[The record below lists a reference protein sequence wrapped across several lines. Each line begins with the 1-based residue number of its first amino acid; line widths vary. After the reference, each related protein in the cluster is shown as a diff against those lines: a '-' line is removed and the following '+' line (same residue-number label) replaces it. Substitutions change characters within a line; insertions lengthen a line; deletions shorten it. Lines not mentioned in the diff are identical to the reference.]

1 MGDLTASRRASGRPI
16 TVTIRDVAE
25 AAGVSTATVSRVL
38 SGNRSRADDYAAA
51 VYKAVDQLG
60 YRGDAVARALRRG
73 ATQVVGIVVP
83 DITNPFFPRIVQAI
97 ERSLHDT
104 ANGLLLGDSSNDPEL
119 EADRISTLL
128 DRRVDGLVI
137 VPCDAERSAEAVAD
151 ARRRVPVLQLDRRV
165 EGVRTDY
172 VGVDDAA
179 GIAATTEHVIA
190 GGRRRPAFVGA
201 RRRISSGRRRE
212 AFRAT
217 TARLLGEPAEQIL
230 EGDFS
235 VAWGEAAAAEL
246 LAGKGGDR
254 PDAIVCGND
263 LIALG
268 VLRTL
273 RLAGMRVPA
282 DVAVTGFDDV
292 GFASI
297 SDPAITTA
305 RQPLDALG
313 GEGARLLLRRI
324 AGETGPP
331 IGITLAPELV
341 VREST
346 DAPPDRRSTTGIAAE
361 ARPNPH
367 EEDQ

>member
-1 MGDLTASRRASGRPI
+1 MPERRRTSGRPI
-16 TVTIRDVAE
+16 AVTIRDVAE
-25 AAGVSTATVSRVL
+25 NAGVSTATVSRVL
-38 SGNRSRADDYAAA
+38 SGNRARADDYAAA
-51 VYKAVDQLG
+51 VYTAVEQLG

-83 DITNPFFPRIVQAI
+83 DITNPFYPRIVQAI

-104 ANGLLLGDSSNDPEL
+104 ANGLLLGDSSNDPAI
-119 EADRISTLL
+119 EADRISTLV

-137 VPCDAERSAEAVAD
+137 VPCDAERSAEAVAE
-151 ARRRVPVLQLDRRV
+151 ASLRVPILQLDRRV
-165 EGVRTDY
+165 EGVQTDH

-190 GGRRRPAFVGA
+190 AGRRRPAFVGA
-201 RRRISSGRRRE
+201 HSRISSGRRRE
-212 AFRAT
+212 AFRAA
-217 TARLLGEPAEQIL
+217 TARLLGEPAEQVL

-235 VAWGEAAAAEL
+235 IAWGEVAAAQL
-246 LAGKGGDR
+246 LAADAGKR

-273 RLAGMRVPA
+273 RLGRVRVPA
-282 DVAVTGFDDV
+282 DVAVTGFDDI

-297 SDPAITTA
+297 SDPTLTTA

-313 GEGARLLLRRI
+313 REAARLLLRRI
-324 AGETGPP
+324 AGESGPP
-331 IGITLAPELV
+331 IGVTLAPQLV

-346 DAPPDRRSTTGIAAE
+346 VAPSDSPSTTGIAAE
-361 ARPNPH
+361 ASPNPQ